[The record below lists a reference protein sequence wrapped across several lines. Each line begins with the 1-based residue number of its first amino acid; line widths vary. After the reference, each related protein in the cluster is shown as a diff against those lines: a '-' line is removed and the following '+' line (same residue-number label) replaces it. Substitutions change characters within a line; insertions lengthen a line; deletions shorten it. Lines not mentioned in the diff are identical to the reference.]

1 MEDLILDYFHSTRT
15 FQPPESSSAREISGV
30 KNSESDSY
38 SRFVDMIQ
46 GKRISSYF
54 QPIIDMFSAEIFGY
68 ELLARGEG
76 EFFSPV
82 DMFSRAEQW
91 QLSWELEYACR
102 YAALKRIYEEK
113 DKLPHASFF
122 INVSPEVFS
131 SSHFKKTFTMN
142 TLKTYSIDSKQIV
155 LEITERASVNDYTL
169 FEDTIRHYVE
179 QGFRIALDDF
189 GSGHSGLVTLV
200 ATTPHIMKV
209 DKQIVSG
216 IHRSSYKQNLVRAI
230 SEFADTVGSSVL
242 VEGIESEEELRTAY
256 RLGARY
262 AQGYF
267 FGKPDPR
274 PRDLDKEVANT
285 LHSLR
290 DEYMRHSYSVDISIH
305 RLITRPPTFIEGT
318 HRAEDLEEFFQS
330 HNSVSFM
337 VIVDKEDKPKGIITR
352 NYFYN
357 LLSGRYGYVIFQRK
371 TVEKLAKSNML
382 LIREDTDLRVLGKL
396 AMARREE
403 DIYDPVVV
411 IGEDGRLVG
420 TISMKKVIHKA
431 FDTEVRYATSA
442 NPLTG
447 LPGNQVI
454 SVWLE
459 ELLLKAEYSIVYFDL
474 DRFKEFNDYY
484 GFSRGD
490 EIIKMLAELLSEHI
504 QICNA
509 VYRIGHIGGDDF
521 ILLSEDIV
529 SADFLESICQEFD
542 ERRKE
547 FFCES
552 DIQRG
557 YFITE
562 NRRGEEVR
570 VVLTTL
576 SAAVVT
582 SENYLR
588 PPHPGKLGEEVA
600 HLKSKVKK
608 LNLDS
613 GKSGYLF
620 ERRVYGE
627 VDSSL

>member
-1 MEDLILDYFHSTRT
+1 MDGGFPDYSHTPRT
-15 FQPPESSSAREISGV
+15 LQNAASFSDREISGIE
-30 KNSESDSY
+30 NSRSDSY
-38 SRFVDMIQ
+38 SRLVDMIQ

-54 QPIIDMFSAEIFGY
+54 QPIIDMFGADIFGY

-76 EFFSPV
+76 EFFSPI
-82 DMFSRAEQW
+82 DMFSHAEKW

-102 YAALKRIYEEK
+102 YAAIKRINEEI

-122 INVSPEVFS
+122 INVSPKVFS
-131 SSHFKKTFTMN
+131 SSHFQKSFTMD
-142 TLKTYSIDSKQIV
+142 TLKTYGIDSKQLV
-155 LEITERASVNDYTL
+155 LEITETASVNDYTL
-169 FEDTIRHYVE
+169 FEETIRHYVE

-230 SEFADTVGSSVL
+230 SEFADTVGSSIL
-242 VEGIESEEELRTAY
+242 VEGIESEDELRTAY

-267 FGKPDPR
+267 FGRPDPE
-274 PRDLDKEVANT
+274 PRKLENQVANT
-285 LHSLR
+285 LRGLR

-318 HRAEDLEEFFQS
+318 HHADDLDEFFQS
-330 HNSVSFM
+330 HNSVSFV
-337 VIVDKEDKPKGIITR
+337 VIVDKEDTPKGIITR

-382 LIREDTDLRVLGKL
+382 LIREDTDLRVLGRL
-396 AMARREE
+396 AMARQEE

-411 IGEDGRLVG
+411 SREDGRLVG

-454 SVWLE
+454 GVWLE
-459 ELLLKAEYSIVYFDL
+459 DLLLKAEYSIVYFDL

-490 EIIKMLAELLSEHI
+490 EIIKMLAELLSERI
-504 QICNA
+504 QTCEA

-529 SADFLESICQEFD
+529 STDFLEGICQEFD

-552 DIQRG
+552 DLGRG

-562 NRRGEEVR
+562 NRRGEEVQ

-582 SENYLR
+582 SENFRR

-608 LNLDS
+608 LNIES

-620 ERRVYGE
+620 ERRVYG
-627 VDSSL
+627 